1 MEKTRK
7 NNFMRHRILTILLA
21 CLLVL
26 SGVGISGFHTEGA
39 YAETGQ
45 DIGMTT
51 KSGTPITLFVYES
64 NKLDQMT
71 KEIIAPE
78 LTYRYDPENGYTII
92 FPDSKR
98 NPAMRVETV
107 DSDADNVSVS
117 ISYPNAVLT
126 SKTITAELEM
136 NKPKPDKFSL
146 LQNLINLAKN
156 PTKAQATLTVKQGEY
171 TKDYPVTFIAKGT
184 LDKRLSVSSGTE
196 LLRLA
201 PEFISTMYMTHR
213 PKRISL

>member
-39 YAETGQ
+39 YATTGQ

-64 NKLDQMT
+64 NNLDQMT

-78 LTYRYDPENGYTII
+78 LTYSYDPENGYTII

-98 NPAMRVETV
+98 NPAMRVETI

-126 SKTITAELEM
+126 SKQS
-136 NKPKPDKFSL
+136 P
-146 LQNLINLAKN
+146 Q
-156 PTKAQATLTVKQGEY
+156 
-171 TKDYPVTFIAKGT
+171 
-184 LDKRLSVSSGTE
+184 SS
-196 LLRLA
+196 
-201 PEFISTMYMTHR
+201 
-213 PKRISL
+213 K